1 MVLFLKVYQQKGDWI
16 FILRLVTLS
25 FCLLSLSFL
34 FVEDFGQASAARLN
48 IHKHTKLSQ
57 TFDPPLNAG
66 SPINLLVKSRKQ
78 LKYQYSRQ
86 LSSLNRYT
94 YLFIY
99 VWYYLSN
106 STKRSANS
114 ETTYCVIKE
123 SRFISVLISTFP
135 EHSIE
140 RLYFP
145 ISSTDVVREKRLEEE
160 MIWFLQMS
168 ELTSSDPSSRVLINP
183 GQPLNVKPHM

>member
-1 MVLFLKVYQQKGDWI
+1 MVLFLKVYQHKGDWI

-25 FCLLSLSFL
+25 FCLFSLSFL
-34 FVEDFGQASAARLN
+34 FVEDFGQASPARLN

-99 VWYYLSN
+99 VWYYSSN
-106 STKRSANS
+106 STKRSTNS
-114 ETTYCVIKE
+114 ETMHCVIKE
-123 SRFISVLISTFP
+123 SLLISGRSAHFQNAL
-135 EHSIE
+135 SRDYIFQYQALMSCAK
-140 RLYFP
+140 RDWRRRWFD
-145 ISSTDVVREKRLEEE
+145 SSKC
-160 MIWFLQMS
+160 Q
-168 ELTSSDPSSRVLINP
+168 N
-183 GQPLNVKPHM
+183 